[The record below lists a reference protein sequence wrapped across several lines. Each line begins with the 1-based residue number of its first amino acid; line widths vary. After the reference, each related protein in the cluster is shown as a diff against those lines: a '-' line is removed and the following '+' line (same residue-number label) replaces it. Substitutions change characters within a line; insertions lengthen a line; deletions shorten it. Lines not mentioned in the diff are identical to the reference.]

1 MLKFKEKIKFEL
13 LVIYDN
19 NEGLSFGKGTKKL
32 LFILI
37 KYAIFQ
43 KTTLFKDF
51 GSFAVLQKC
60 TKMIW
65 ESKFPYFQK
74 QSLEDTS

>member
-32 LFILI
+32 LFLLI
-37 KYAIFQ
+37 KYAIF
-43 KTTLFKDF
+43 
-51 GSFAVLQKC
+51 
-60 TKMIW
+60 
-65 ESKFPYFQK
+65 
-74 QSLEDTS
+74 